1 MNKLK
6 TLVVSAVVA
15 LGANQATAENAF
27 VNHQTITPELADTMA
42 YAAMKACRKMGAQ
55 VGVTVTDRFGLP
67 QAFIRDRF
75 AGPHVYETSRRKA
88 WTSITFKGATT
99 ELHDMTTP
107 DKSSYGIRF
116 LSEALPLGGGLPVLN
131 GEGSLVA
138 AIGVSGA
145 PSPEMDEECAQIGID
160 AIEEEIAF

>member
-1 MNKLK
+1 MIVAASVLFGVN
-6 TLVVSAVVA
+6 VAV
-15 LGANQATAENAF
+15 AEDAF
-27 VNHQTITPELADTMA
+27 VTHQTITPELANTMA
-42 YAAMKACRKMGAQ
+42 IAAMDSCREKGAQ

-99 ELHDMTTP
+99 ELSEATGV
-107 DKSSYGIRF
+107 DKTSYGIRF
-116 LSEALPLGGGLPVLN
+116 LTEALPLGGGLPVLN
-131 GEGSLVA
+131 GEGSMVA

-145 PSPEMDEECAQIGID
+145 PTPEMDEECAADGIA
-160 AIEEEIAF
+160 AIEDEIAF